1 MRANISDDKSAPFK
15 VSIIFSLEFCINPSF
30 MNLSIISRPAN
41 SDSLFALIPE
51 AVLKDRN
58 ISSFVLSFSVRIS
71 IKSPLFCITPLLSLS
86 PP

>member
-1 MRANISDDKSAPFK
+1 
-15 VSIIFSLEFCINPSF
+15 

-58 ISSFVLSFSVRIS
+58 ISSGVIFYRIVYG
-71 IKSPLFCITPLLSLS
+71 ICYTALLFIISSLIFQRKVIGFEH
-86 PP
+86 PQREARWGVCRF